1 VARCCDLQPQEQQI
15 LERIQSL
22 KADLEQQ
29 GQQLTIKIACDL
41 IGCGPNRLKR
51 LPRVREYLERHAPRM
66 RTVSP
71 ETFQAREHKLL
82 LQVKATIATL
92 RDQAQQ
98 VTILNICSALKTSHH
113 RLRSYP
119 AVWELIR
126 QEAVSSE
133 ETQTAQRSQRE
144 AALLTRVQQAV
155 ANLRAQAT
163 PLTQE
168 RVARAAGVAPKT
180 VERYHRVHD
189 WVREQCMQARSERQ
203 AIFEQQLLTQTQAVI
218 ATLNAEHVPITW
230 RGLEA
235 RLHHN
240 IQTLQHYPSVRAAIE
255 DAIANEPPVDQR
267 RFTEE
272 QLGAAVYQAIENLQR
287 EDVSLTIASVT
298 KAVGISEK
306 TIRTYPDVLAKIKTI
321 CEQDQNERRQQKEQ
335 SLFDAIEHA
344 ITILRSRGQ
353 RITVRELA
361 RSLERSRC
369 NVHEVCRKYPRIREL
384 VDEAKSG

>member
-1 VARCCDLQPQEQQI
+1 
-15 LERIQSL
+15 
-22 KADLEQQ
+22 
-29 GQQLTIKIACDL
+29 
-41 IGCGPNRLKR
+41 
-51 LPRVREYLERHAPRM
+51 
-66 RTVSP
+66 
-71 ETFQAREHKLL
+71 
-82 LQVKATIATL
+82 
-92 RDQAQQ
+92 
-98 VTILNICSALKTSHH
+98 
-113 RLRSYP
+113 
-119 AVWELIR
+119 
-126 QEAVSSE
+126 
-133 ETQTAQRSQRE
+133 
-144 AALLTRVQQAV
+144 
-155 ANLRAQAT
+155 
-163 PLTQE
+163 
-168 RVARAAGVAPKT
+168 
-180 VERYHRVHD
+180 
-189 WVREQCMQARSERQ
+189 
-203 AIFEQQLLTQTQAVI
+203 
-218 ATLNAEHVPITW
+218 
-230 RGLEA
+230 LEA